1 MASKLKAQLE
11 RLAGLLLPSPLLFAL
26 APVAAFNG
34 ADHSSLTT
42 PMQLDREG
50 TQSIFLREPLNSP
63 DSNLFAGHR
72 SHRSHSSHRS
82 HYSSRGGSSAP
93 SYSAPAPSPAP
104 PRKTVQ
110 AVEPEPAA
118 SSTPELPSSSGFY
131 NPAPSPASNL
141 TTKAPSTGLTPQSP
155 TLGEQLGSPTSTAR
169 KPASAT
175 GSLARR
181 DRLTMTIM
189 HVQLALLGLGYSVEA
204 VDGVMSQETQNA
216 LRQFQQDKGL
226 KTTGTMTTE
235 TLNSLDVKVSSE

>member
-11 RLAGLLLPSPLLFAL
+11 RIAGLLLPSPLLFVL
-26 APVAAFNG
+26 APVAAFDS
-34 ADHSSLTT
+34 ADNSSLTT

-50 TQSIFLREPLNSP
+50 KQAIFLREPLNSP
-63 DSNLFAGHR
+63 DSNLFAA
-72 SHRSHSSHRS
+72 HRSHSSHRS

-93 SYSAPAPSPAP
+93 SYSSPAPAPSPAP

-110 AVEPEPAA
+110 SAETEPAA
-118 SSTPELPSSSGFY
+118 SSTPELPPSSGFY

-141 TTKAPSTGLTPQSP
+141 TTKTPSTGLSPQSP
-155 TLGEQLGSPTSTAR
+155 TLGEQLGSPANALR